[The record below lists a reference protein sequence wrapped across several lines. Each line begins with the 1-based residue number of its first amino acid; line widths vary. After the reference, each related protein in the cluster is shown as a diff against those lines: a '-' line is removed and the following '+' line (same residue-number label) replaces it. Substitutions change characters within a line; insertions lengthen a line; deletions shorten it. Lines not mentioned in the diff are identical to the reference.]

1 MEIKMHTPITTDKIK
16 TLHAGDLVLISGT
29 IYTGRDAAHKRLVQL
44 LDEHQPLPIDLSG
57 QVIYYTG
64 PTPAKDGRPIGS
76 CGPTSSYRMDPFA
89 DKLMGIGLKVMIGK
103 GDRSESFIEDM
114 LFHKGIYMQT
124 VGGAGALLSRR
135 VKKSKVVAFPDL
147 GPEAIYELEVE
158 DFPVIV
164 TYDIYGGNL
173 IDDEVKKFQSI
184 DKKTLNKKA

>member
-1 MEIKMHTPITTDKIK
+1 MEIKIQTPFTADKIK
-16 TLHAGDLVLISGT
+16 NLHAGGLVLISGT
-29 IYTGRDAAHKRLVQL
+29 IYTGRDAAHKRLVSL
-44 LDEHQPLPIDLSG
+44 LDENKPLPIDFNN

-135 VKKSKVVAFPDL
+135 VKKSKVVAFHDL

-164 TYDIYGGNL
+164 TYDIFGGNL
-173 IDDEVKKFQSI
+173 IHDEVKKYQSI
-184 DKKTLNKKA
+184 DKINFE